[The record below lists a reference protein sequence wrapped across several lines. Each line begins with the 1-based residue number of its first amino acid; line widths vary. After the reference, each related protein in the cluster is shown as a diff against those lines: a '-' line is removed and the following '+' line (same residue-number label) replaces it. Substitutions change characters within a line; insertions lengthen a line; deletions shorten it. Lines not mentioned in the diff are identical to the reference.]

1 MSPNSRILITG
12 RSQTSRSLDWA
23 HSYLNWILGDRIAEL
38 LMRSFRLL
46 VEENKNKKL
55 EFNFN
60 PNAFLIISE
69 DRSLVMEFVNSGR
82 RYGF

>member
-1 MSPNSRILITG
+1 M
-12 RSQTSRSLDWA
+12 
-23 HSYLNWILGDRIAEL
+23 GDRIAEL
-38 LMRSFRLL
+38 LMRSFLLL

-69 DRSLVMEFVNSGR
+69 DRSLVMEFVNSVVEGMGSKFQKEMGKPYNIFELQINR
-82 RYGF
+82 QGV